1 MGNGERPDFAIEVI
15 SPRVATAGWG
25 EIRYAEVPDSGPGIS
40 HEIVRRATGR
50 NSGSTSAGATRLNRD
65 PGRMAEHYFRTE
77 SIALAHLGAKPIGC
91 GSKDFAWI
99 PLIRRRN
106 PTGKP

>member
-1 MGNGERPDFAIEVI
+1 MLKSLMA
-15 SPRVATAGWG
+15 A
-25 EIRYAEVPDSGPGIS
+25 PGIS

-77 SIALAHLGAKPIGC
+77 SIALAHLGAKSIGC

-99 PLIRRRN
+99 PLMRRRS
-106 PTGKP
+106 PTEKPLPGVPVSNTLLRIRPPRNGEQQRCRI